1 MTIQSV
7 WTAPLLIGK
16 KRIKQSLLHRWIASI
31 AASRQEK
38 ADEVV
43 KQYLQRQAENLDR
56 TKL

>member
-7 WTAPLLIGK
+7 WTSPLLIGK
-16 KRIKQSLLHRWIASI
+16 ERIDWSFLHRWIASI

-43 KQYLQRQAENLDR
+43 KEYLQRQAENLDR
-56 TKL
+56 SKL

>member
-7 WTAPLLIGK
+7 WTSPLLLGK
-16 KRIKQSLLHRWIASI
+16 ERIKQSFLHGWIASI

-43 KQYLQRQAENLDR
+43 KEYLQRQAENLNR
-56 TKL
+56 SKL